1 MVAFVT
7 KRRETREA
15 RGGLCIDEDEASF
28 FFRQLIWAVQFCHK
42 NHVAHR
48 WVWWVAAGSLFVFG
62 CLCLHDF
69 DGCNCNDK
77 LQCHHKNHVAHRWA
91 GHTAAKL

>member
-28 FFRQLIWAVQFCHK
+28 FFRQLVWAVQFCHK

-48 WVWWVAAGSLFVFG
+48 WAFRILVVSLFVGPLASCFIG
-62 CLCLHDF
+62 TYSCVPTRMRRAYSS
-69 DGCNCNDK
+69 GS
-77 LQCHHKNHVAHRWA
+77 
-91 GHTAAKL
+91 

>member
-1 MVAFVT
+1 LPLLLLLLLRLLLLLLLVPTGGNMVAFVT

-28 FFRQLIWAVQFCHK
+28 FFRQLVWAVQFCHK

-48 WVWWVAAGSLFVFG
+48 WVWCLVAGSLFIFS
-62 CLCLHDF
+62 CLC
-69 DGCNCNDK
+69 
-77 LQCHHKNHVAHRWA
+77 
-91 GHTAAKL
+91 